1 MTPTEMPTV
10 ATTSDLTSVQAG
22 TPAASATGSATA
34 SLTATAGEPGTA
46 SFAAALEDAGLA
58 LRTADEPSN
67 GPAAATTTSGPGTP
81 AAATPNTA
89 VISPAAPPA
98 EPSRADEHPQ
108 SQGTPVAGRGRGR
121 QPEHAGGVLN
131 NPVLNATLPN
141 NPLPNNPLL
150 NNTGLNNT
158 AMSQVGR
165 NDPSTGSAAITTV
178 MAVAPMP
185 VRAMPTGE
193 AADPPAVGA
202 SASESAPPPGAEH
215 MTAGGANPMRPGSMP
230 GSGTP
235 IYMAPASSEP
245 LTPERGARTPH
256 SDDATA
262 QGDPSGAPSSPSLT
276 ATPVTSTPAG
286 PAAPAATGPVGQP
299 GVTLTPASATALQHA
314 VRLVSSASGTA
325 PTVSHV
331 VLRLDP
337 PGIGTVAVRLV
348 SHGGEITVAVRA
360 DSAEAANAVAATRE
374 QVVQALASHGL
385 TLGEVRVST
394 GGPDTGSAGQQ
405 TGQPGGQGSA
415 DLGSSAAGPQ
425 DHSES
430 QPREFR
436 APVPTGGAAA
446 PDDRLGTDADPAP
459 RRARQEGTWL

>member
-10 ATTSDLTSVQAG
+10 ATTSDLASVQAG
-22 TPAASATGSATA
+22 TPAASATGPATA
-34 SLTATAGEPGTA
+34 SLTATAGETGTA

-58 LRTADEPSN
+58 LRTTDGPSN
-67 GPAAATTTSGPGTP
+67 GP

-89 VISPAAPPA
+89 VIPPAAPA
-98 EPSRADEHPQ
+98 EPSRADEHSPL
-108 SQGTPVAGRGRGR
+108 QGTPVAGRGRGR

-131 NPVLNATLPN
+131 NPVLNGTLPN
-141 NPLPNNPLL
+141 NTVLTSPVL
-150 NNTGLNNT
+150 NDT

-165 NDPSTGSAAITTV
+165 NDPSTGSSAIATV

-185 VRAMPTGE
+185 VRVMP
-193 AADPPAVGA
+193 ADGAGNPPAVGA
-202 SASESAPPPGAEH
+202 SPSESAPPPAAEH
-215 MTAGGANPMRPGSMP
+215 MTAGGADPMRPGSAP
-230 GSGTP
+230 ASGTP
-235 IYMAPASSEP
+235 IYMASANSEP
-245 LTPERGARTPH
+245 VTLERGARQPH
-256 SDDATA
+256 SDGATA
-262 QGDPSGAPSSPSLT
+262 QGDPSGVPSSPSLT
-276 ATPVTSTPAG
+276 AAPVTSTPVAPAG

-374 QVVQALASHGL
+374 QVVQALANHGL

-430 QPREFR
+430 QPREFG
-436 APVPTGGAAA
+436 APVPAGGAAA
-446 PDDRLGTDADPAP
+446 ADDRPGTDADPAP
-459 RRARQEGTWL
+459 HRARQEGTWL